1 MAVSSFPDVSA
12 VPGVVV
18 DDAVDHW
25 CNRKM
30 PSCALRADPSGMT
43 ADEAGMKI
51 SVASCHKRECPFVVW
66 VTNSDEPIRERRP
79 PWTPA
84 STSSRTQPP

>member
-1 MAVSSFPDVSA
+1 MAVSTFPDVSA

-25 CNRKM
+25 CDRQM

-43 ADEAGMKI
+43 ADEAG
-51 SVASCHKRECPFVVW
+51 
-66 VTNSDEPIRERRP
+66 
-79 PWTPA
+79 
-84 STSSRTQPP
+84 